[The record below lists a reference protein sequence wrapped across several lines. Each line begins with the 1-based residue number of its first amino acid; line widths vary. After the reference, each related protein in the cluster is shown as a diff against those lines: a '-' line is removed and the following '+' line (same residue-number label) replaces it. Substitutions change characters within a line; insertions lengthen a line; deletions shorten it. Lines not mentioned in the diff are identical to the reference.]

1 MEKTDDALDRFMRL
15 TKEYKRFAEYFNGIQ
30 NRVIEQIE
38 DDEYVSVHTRLML
51 LRKYGHKN
59 DFNLKKILN
68 KAANRFPSHK
78 EQFDALKAQYD
89 SIYKGLEYILPDG
102 TSQNIGE
109 AIEDII
115 YGLYLHT
122 DAERIQRVC
131 NAEDSIRYA
140 VTKEYVKSLEKV
152 VLETYDVLLPCKED
166 WNPPKTEKTRAH
178 IVFVG
183 ETAGSSHNIK
193 GSPYWSNAYGRD
205 ASAKDLLR
213 VFNEN
218 SDEDNHILMFCEAF
232 IQKVCK
238 ENFSPGELQW
248 YVFPPTKQDWGD
260 FSVIHNAI
268 MGFNNLGFSSKVR
281 YNEQHNMAYVL
292 LFNNIEEPFIVDQPH
307 ISNDVTTITLV
318 KDNEKFGWRIYS
330 IGQPMDHYKEVLNLR
345 DSVKKV
351 VGISKDMVKRKV
363 IKRLLK
369 KTSRR

>member
-1 MEKTDDALDRFMRL
+1 MEKMDDTLDRFMRL
-15 TKEYKRFAEYFNGIQ
+15 TEEYKRFADYFNGIQ
-30 NRVIEQIE
+30 NRVIEQNE

-51 LRKYGHKN
+51 LRKYGQKN
-59 DFNLKKILN
+59 DFNLKNVLK
-68 KAANRFPSHK
+68 KAGRRFPKYK
-78 EQFDALKAQYD
+78 EQFNGYKAQYD
-89 SIYKGLEYILPDG
+89 SIYKGFEYILPDG
-102 TSQNIGE
+102 TSQNIGD

-115 YGLYLHT
+115 YGLYLHP
-122 DAERIQRVC
+122 DSDRIQRVC
-131 NAEDSIRYA
+131 IAEDSIRYA

-152 VLETYDVLLPCKED
+152 VLETYDLLLSCKED

-183 ETAGSSHNIK
+183 ETAGVSHDIK

-238 ENFSPGELQW
+238 ENFSSSELQW

-268 MGFNNLGFSSKVR
+268 IGFSNLGFSSKVR
-281 YNEQHNMAYVL
+281 YNEEHNMAYVL
-292 LFNNIEEPFIVDQPH
+292 LFNNIEEPFIVNQPH
-307 ISNDVTTITLV
+307 SSNDVTTITLV
-318 KDNEKFGWRIYS
+318 KDNERYGWRILS

-351 VGISKDMVKRKV
+351 VGISKDMVKRIV
-363 IKRLLK
+363 IKRLLRN
-369 KTSRR
+369 TTH